1 MRSSLASLLFKGLAT
16 KHTTVKW
23 TIEDVISFLQICHHP
38 YHGKKKQNKTKRN
51 DEKTKHIWTGRQKA
65 RNTVSINPMCRFM
78 NERATCYR
86 TLGVQQ
92 DDSILST
99 ELIVK
104 SGHRK
109 EFLKMT
115 FRTFALRK
123 SERRNCELSV
133 YMQKMEL
140 RYWWEY
146 CNEEENIEWR
156 AFVDTVGIK
165 SANFMYKLLF

>member
-1 MRSSLASLLFKGLAT
+1 MRSPLASFLFKGLAT
-16 KHTTVKW
+16 KHRTVKW
-23 TIEDVISFLQICHHP
+23 TIEDAMSSLQICHHP
-38 YHGKKKQNKTKRN
+38 YHGRQKNKTKQKEMMRRPN
-51 DEKTKHIWTGRQKA
+51 TWTGRQKT

-92 DDSILST
+92 DNSILST

-109 EFLKMT
+109 EFLKVT

-133 YMQKMEL
+133 YMQKLEL
-140 RYWWEY
+140 RNWWEY
-146 CNEEENIEWR
+146 CNEEENTEWR

-165 SANFMYKLLF
+165 SADFKYKILF

>member
-1 MRSSLASLLFKGLAT
+1 
-16 KHTTVKW
+16 
-23 TIEDVISFLQICHHP
+23 
-38 YHGKKKQNKTKRN
+38 
-51 DEKTKHIWTGRQKA
+51 
-65 RNTVSINPMCRFM
+65 M

-92 DDSILST
+92 DNSILST

-104 SGHRK
+104 SGHLK
-109 EFLKMT
+109 EFLKVT

-133 YMQKMEL
+133 YMQNLEL
-140 RYWWEY
+140 RNWWEY
-146 CNEEENIEWR
+146 CNEEENTEWR

-165 SANFMYKLLF
+165 SADFKYKILF